1 MLEEWLRIGGSPR
14 GNWEACAETD
24 AGGLMPVEWTSVPDI
39 LRVRTILREEL
50 AAALQDCGTFA
61 QAKAAKYPPQ
71 TSTMYRRT
79 GTLGRRIEVGPVQR
93 SESSVAIEVGTNVPY
108 ARYVEE
114 GTGLDG
120 PKEATIYPKYARVLS
135 WVITAGPRAGT
146 RVYARSVRGMAGWH
160 FMEKAITGPRMTRF
174 VRSRLQAALTRT
186 QARL

>member
-1 MLEEWLRIGGSPR
+1 
-14 GNWEACAETD
+14 
-24 AGGLMPVEWTSVPDI
+24 MPVEWTSVPDI

-93 SESSVAIEVGTNVPY
+93 SESSMAIEVGTNVPY

-114 GTGLDG
+114 GTGLYG
-120 PKEATIYPKYARVLS
+120 PKGAMIYPKHASVLS
-135 WVITAGPRAGT
+135 WVIAAGT
-146 RVYARSVRGMAGWH
+146 RMYARSVRGMAGWH